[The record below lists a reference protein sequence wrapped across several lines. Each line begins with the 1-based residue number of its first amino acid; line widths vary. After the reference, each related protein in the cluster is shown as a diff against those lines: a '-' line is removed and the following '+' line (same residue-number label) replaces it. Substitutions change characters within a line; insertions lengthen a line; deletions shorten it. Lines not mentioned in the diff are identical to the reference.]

1 MSTRRRNRS
10 FRATDNPVV
19 RAIKDLIL
27 ERGLQSGDLLPSE
40 AELTEIL
47 DVSRASVREAI
58 KVLSTLD
65 IVEVR
70 QGLGTF
76 VSNMSL
82 QPMVQSLIFRGALTP
97 NGGLMAFG
105 DIVELRAKID
115 AGYAGEV
122 VKKLAGNYSV
132 PLHRIVAEM
141 EESARTGRPFL
152 QADREFHLTIA
163 KVANNLLLVQL
174 IDAFWDIEDVVY
186 PKLPPRTSKELMQTA
201 IQHRLILEAAESGDT
216 AQYRHLLRDHYRP
229 LLESLPHPNYFVSEA
244 TQD

>member
-1 MSTRRRNRS
+1 M
-10 FRATDNPVV
+10 
-19 RAIKDLIL
+19 
-27 ERGLQSGDLLPSE
+27 
-40 AELTEIL
+40 
-47 DVSRASVREAI
+47 
-58 KVLSTLD
+58 
-65 IVEVR
+65 
-70 QGLGTF
+70 
-76 VSNMSL
+76 
-82 QPMVQSLIFRGALTP
+82 
-97 NGGLMAFG
+97 
-105 DIVELRAKID
+105 
-115 AGYAGEV
+115 

-132 PLHRIVAEM
+132 PLHRTVAEM

-201 IQHRLILEAAESGDT
+201 TQHRLILEAAESGDT